1 MFSYIIPTRNR
12 TDELLI
18 TLRQIGRLHSAAD
31 APLAQVVIA
40 DNASED
46 PVTHAVAEE
55 ALGEAGDRVCVRV
68 IHLDENYGAAARN
81 TAAEAADSR
90 CRWLVM
96 LDDDS
101 APTSLDFAAVINS
114 VSDDVAAVAAEIFLP
129 SPAGTVRRETGGLP
143 EVFVGCGV
151 ALRRSVFTK
160 LGGYDEDFG
169 YYVEEYD
176 LAAKIIA
183 AGYRTVLDR
192 RFTVMHRKVAGNR
205 DMNMILERLVR
216 NNILFALRH
225 APAGELMGAIAEP
238 LGRYARIAVKEKSL
252 RGYVRGV
259 WLAVRA
265 ATRQKR
271 TPLNPAGW
279 ARLTGMAAAR
289 LAVLRL
295 VADGQRTVKLIAEG
309 KNGRIVRE
317 ALAQQNLSEAGPDA
331 SREVACL
338 VATLSPGPMWDA
350 ADAER
355 AARAGDATS
364 GRVYVPFEPL
374 EEPAAAAAPKLT
386 IWGESKW
393 NKPLVEAETPVRAT
407 DAVKPPAEPLTMRRS
422 A

>member
-40 DNASED
+40 DNASEE

-81 TAAEAADSR
+81 IAADAADSR

-101 APTSLDFAAVINS
+101 APISLDFAEAINT
-114 VSDDVAAVAAEIFLP
+114 VAEDVAAVAAEIFLP
-129 SPAGTVRRETGGLP
+129 SPAGTVRRENGGLP

-151 ALRRSVFTK
+151 ALRRDVFTK

-192 RFTVMHRKVAGNR
+192 RFIVLHRKVAGNR

-216 NNILFALRH
+216 NNILVALRH
-225 APAGELMGAIAEP
+225 APAGEILGAIAEP
-238 LGRYARIAVKEKSL
+238 VGRYARIAVKEKSL
-252 RGYVRGV
+252 GGYIRGI
-259 WLAVRA
+259 WLAVWA
-265 ATRQKR
+265 AIRQER
-271 TPLNPAGW
+271 TPLNAAGW

-289 LAVLRL
+289 LAVLQL
-295 VADGQRTVKLIAEG
+295 VADGHCTVKLIAEG
-309 KNGRIVRE
+309 KNSRIVRE
-317 ALAQQNLSEAGPDA
+317 AMAEKSLSDAGPDA
-331 SREVACL
+331 GRDVACL

-350 ADAER
+350 ADIER
-355 AARAGDATS
+355 AARAGDATA
-364 GRVYVPFEPL
+364 GRVYVPFEPPV
-374 EEPAAAAAPKLT
+374 EHATATAPKLT
-386 IWGESKW
+386 VWGESEW
-393 NKPLVEAETPVRAT
+393 NQPRVETEAVMRAT
-407 DAVKPPAEPLTMRRS
+407 EATEPPAAAPPMRRI